1 MESEILGKI
10 NGNGISIGRAAMM
23 LAMTL
28 DREEEESMKDYLK
41 SKGITNVVV
50 TEVTGLFDE
59 YRQKVIK
66 SAVSAALSTK
76 IIRNDPRQ
84 IHSVVHAT
92 IEANQGVLIAHLENP
107 SIKMK
112 LGIVSANGWVVVA
125 MFGVTALTVAT
136 NHERAGLG
144 IMHI

>member
-1 MESEILGKI
+1 LGSEILSKVS
-10 NGNGISIGRAAMM
+10 GISLGRAAMM
-23 LAMTL
+23 LAMTT

-41 SKGITNVVV
+41 SKGMSNVVV

-84 IHSVVHAT
+84 IHAVVHAT
-92 IEANQGVLIAHLENP
+92 VEANQGVLIAHLENP

-112 LGIVSANGWVVVA
+112 LGIASANGWIVVA
-125 MFGVTALTVAT
+125 MFGVTALTIAT

>member
-1 MESEILGKI
+1 MGSEILSKVS
-10 NGNGISIGRAAMM
+10 GISLGRAAMM
-23 LAMTL
+23 LAMTT

-41 SKGITNVVV
+41 SKGMSNVVV

-84 IHSVVHAT
+84 IHAVVHAT
-92 IEANQGVLIAHLENP
+92 VEANQGVLIAHLENP

-112 LGIVSANGWVVVA
+112 LGIASANGWIVVA
-125 MFGVTALTVAT
+125 MFGVTALTIAT

>member
-1 MESEILGKI
+1 MEPIIAGKI
-10 NGNGISIGRAAMM
+10 NNISLGRAAML

-28 DREEEESMKDYLK
+28 DREEEELMKGYLK

-66 SAVSAALSTK
+66 SAVSAALSAK

-84 IHSVVHAT
+84 IHAVVHAT

-112 LGIVSANGWVVVA
+112 LGVASSKGWVVVA
-125 MFGVTALTVAT
+125 MYGVTALTVPT